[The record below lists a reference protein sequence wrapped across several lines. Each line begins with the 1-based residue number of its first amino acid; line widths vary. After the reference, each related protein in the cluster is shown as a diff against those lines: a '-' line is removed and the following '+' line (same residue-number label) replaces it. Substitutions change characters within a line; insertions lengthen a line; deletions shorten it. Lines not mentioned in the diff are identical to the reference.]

1 MEAIAKLIITLFH
14 AGTAAHV
21 LHLQAEGVG
30 SYARHKALDD
40 FYNGVIAKADAIA
53 EAWQGRNRQ
62 IITGYPDGYVNPPQ
76 DGTKEAVLAF
86 LVALSDFIDETRK
99 DVDQRSEIQNL
110 IDEAQELVD
119 DTIYFIERLQ

>member
-1 MEAIAKLIITLFH
+1 MDAIAKLIITLFH

-30 SYARHKALDD
+30 SDARHRALAD
-40 FYNGVIAKADAIA
+40 FYGGIIGHADAIA
-53 EAWQGRNRQ
+53 ECWQGRNRQ

-76 DGTKEAVLAF
+76 DGSKEAVLTF
-86 LVALSDFIDETRK
+86 LVALSDFVDATRA

-110 IDEAQELVD
+110 IDEAQELID
-119 DTIYFIERLQ
+119 TTIYRVERLQ

>member
-21 LHLQAEGVG
+21 LHLQAEGAG
-30 SYARHKALDD
+30 SFARHKALDD
-40 FYNGVIAKADAIA
+40 FYHGVIDKADAIA

-76 DGTKEAVLAF
+76 DGTQASVLTF
-86 LVALSDFIDETRK
+86 LLALSDFVDETRK
-99 DVDQRSEIQNL
+99 EVDQRSEIQNL
-110 IDEAQELVD
+110 IDEAQELID